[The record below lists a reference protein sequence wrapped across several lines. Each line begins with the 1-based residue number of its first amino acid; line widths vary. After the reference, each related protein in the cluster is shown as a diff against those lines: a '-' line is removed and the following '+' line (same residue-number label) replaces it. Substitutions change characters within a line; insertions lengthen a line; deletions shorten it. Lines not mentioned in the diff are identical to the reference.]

1 MYVTLY
7 TEACAVE
14 LNVMDKTEA
23 YENHMCDIT
32 ELECVLLKQDE
43 CHGCIMHQKY
53 SNSTF

>member
-23 YENHMCDIT
+23 HENHMCNIT
-32 ELECVLLKQDE
+32 ELECVLLKQDQ
-43 CHGCIMHQKY
+43 CHGCIVHQKY
-53 SNSTF
+53 